1 MARRGLVP
9 HEFGH
14 GAHKPV
20 SFFAVVVGLALLVWG
35 SDRFVFG
42 ASATA
47 RNLGVSPL
55 VIGLTIVGVG
65 TSAPEMLVSATA
77 ALQGNP
83 GVSIGNALGS
93 NIANIGLVLGV
104 TALVRSV
111 LVRSRIFR
119 LEFPAMF
126 AVMALAWTL
135 LGDGMLD
142 GSDGLVLG
150 LAFIILLLFMLG
162 IALRARR
169 SDPLQRE
176 FAREIPTDVSTGK
189 ALLWFVV
196 GLVTLLLGSR
206 AMVWGAV
213 SIARSFDVSD
223 LLIGLTVVAVGTS
236 LPELATSITSVL
248 KNEPDIAV
256 GNVIG
261 SNMFNLLPVLA
272 IPGLIA
278 PTAVPPEALQRDFP
292 VMLTLSV
299 ALVVMSWG
307 FRGSGRI
314 ARWEGGVLLLAFIG
328 YQGLLYVSAT

>member
-1 MARRGLVP
+1 M
-9 HEFGH
+9 
-14 GAHKPV
+14 
-20 SFFAVVVGLALLVWG
+20 SFFAVLVGLALLVWG

-104 TALVRSV
+104 TALVRGV

-119 LEFPAMF
+119 LEFPVMF
-126 AVMALAWTL
+126 GVMAFAWVL
-135 LGDGMLD
+135 LGDGLLD
-142 GSDGLVLG
+142 RSDGLVLS
-150 LAFIILLLFMLG
+150 LAFVILLLFMLA
-162 IALRARR
+162 IAVRARR
-169 SDPLQRE
+169 SDPLRRE
-176 FAREIPTDVSTGK
+176 FAKEIPTDVSTAK

-196 GLVTLLLGSR
+196 GLATLLLGSQ

-278 PTAVPPEALQRDFP
+278 PTAVPPEVLQRDFP

>member
-1 MARRGLVP
+1 M
-9 HEFGH
+9 
-14 GAHKPV
+14 
-20 SFFAVVVGLALLVWG
+20 SFFAVLVGLALLVWG

-104 TALVRSV
+104 TALVHGV

-119 LEFPAMF
+119 LEFPVMF
-126 AVMALAWTL
+126 GVMAFAWVL
-135 LGDGMLD
+135 LGDGLLD
-142 GSDGLVLG
+142 RSDGLVLS
-150 LAFIILLLFMLG
+150 LAFVILLLFMLA
-162 IALRARR
+162 IAVRARR
-169 SDPLQRE
+169 SDPLRRE
-176 FAREIPTDVSTGK
+176 FAKEIPTDVSTAK

-196 GLVTLLLGSR
+196 GLATLLLGSQ

-307 FRGSGRI
+307 FRGPGRI

>member
-1 MARRGLVP
+1 VP
-9 HEFGH
+9 LL
-14 GAHKPV
+14 
-20 SFFAVVVGLALLVWG
+20 AVVVGLLLLVWG

-65 TSAPEMLVSATA
+65 TSAPELLVSATA
-77 ALQGNP
+77 ATGGNP

-93 NIANIGLVLGV
+93 NIANIGLVVGV
-104 TALVRSV
+104 TALIHSVRVRSK
-111 LVRSRIFR
+111 IFR
-119 LEFPAMF
+119 VEFPLMF
-126 AVMALAWTL
+126 GVMALSWFL
-135 LGDGMLD
+135 L
-142 GSDGLVLG
+142 SDGYLGRRDGVVLAV
-150 LAFIILLLFMLG
+150 AFVALLLLMVL

-176 FAREIPTDVSTGK
+176 FAKDIPVDVGT
-189 ALLWFVV
+189 AVAVLWFIV
-196 GLVTLLLGSR
+196 GLVVLLLGAR
-206 AMVWGAV
+206 CIVWGAV
-213 SIARSFDVSD
+213 SIARSFGVSD
-223 LLIGLTVVAVGTS
+223 LLIGLTVIAVGTS
-236 LPELATSITSVL
+236 LPELAASVASIL

-292 VMLTLSV
+292 VMLTLGV
-299 ALVVMSWG
+299 ALAVMAWG
-307 FRGSGRI
+307 LRGSGRI
-314 ARWEGGVLLLAFIG
+314 ARWEGGVLVLAFAG
-328 YQGLLYVSAT
+328 YQGLLYVSAR

>member
-1 MARRGLVP
+1 MQ
-9 HEFGH
+9 
-14 GAHKPV
+14 
-20 SFFAVVVGLALLVWG
+20 FFAVIVGLVLLVWG

-47 RNLGVSPL
+47 RNLRVSPL

-65 TSAPEMLVSATA
+65 TSSPEILVSATA
-77 ALQGNP
+77 ALHGNP

-104 TALVRSV
+104 TALVRGV
-111 LVRSRIFR
+111 MVRSKIFR
-119 LEFPAMF
+119 LEFPIMF
-126 AVMALAWTL
+126 GVMGLAWLLLSDGTL
-135 LGDGMLD
+135 DR
-142 GSDGLVLG
+142 SDGLILG
-150 LAFIILLLFMLG
+150 LAFIILLLIMVA
-162 IALRARR
+162 IAVRARR
-169 SDPLQRE
+169 SDPLQQE
-176 FAREIPTDVSTGK
+176 FADGIPTDVGTAM

-196 GLVTLLLGSR
+196 GLAALLLGSQ

-213 SIARSFDVSD
+213 SIARSFEVSD

-236 LPELATSITSVL
+236 LPELAASITSIL

-261 SNMFNLLPVLA
+261 SNMFNLLLVLA

-299 ALVVMSWG
+299 ALVVMAWG
-307 FRGSGRI
+307 FCGVGRI

-328 YQGLLYVSAT
+328 YQGLLYVSAS

>member
-1 MARRGLVP
+1 VQFL
-9 HEFGH
+9 
-14 GAHKPV
+14 
-20 SFFAVVVGLALLVWG
+20 AVVIGLALLVWG

-55 VIGLTIVGVG
+55 LIGLTIVGAG
-65 TSAPEMLVSATA
+65 TSAPEAMVSATA
-77 ALQGNP
+77 ALNGNP

-111 LVRSRIFR
+111 VIRSKVFR
-119 LEFPAMF
+119 VELPIMF
-126 AVMALAWTL
+126 AVMGFAWYL
-135 LGDGMLD
+135 LGDGVLD
-142 GSDGLVLG
+142 QRDGFILG
-150 LAFIILLLFMLG
+150 LASILLLSFMVV
-162 IALRARR
+162 IATRMRG
-169 SDPLQRE
+169 SDPLRRE
-176 FAREIPTDVSTGK
+176 FAEDIPADVSTAK
-189 ALLWFVV
+189 ALLW
-196 GLVTLLLGSR
+196 LVTGLAVLLLGSK

-213 SIARSFDVSD
+213 GIARSFEVSD

-236 LPELATSITSVL
+236 LPELAASIASVL

-272 IPGLIA
+272 LPGLIA
-278 PTAVPPEALQRDFP
+278 PSAVPPEALQRDFP

-299 ALVVMSWG
+299 ALVVMAWV
-307 FRGSGRI
+307 FRGAGRI
-314 ARWEGGVLLLAFIG
+314 GRWEGGVLLLAYVS
-328 YQGLLYVSAT
+328 YQGLLYVSAR

>member
-1 MARRGLVP
+1 M
-9 HEFGH
+9 
-14 GAHKPV
+14 

-126 AVMALAWTL
+126 GVMALAWTL

-142 GSDGLVLG
+142 GSDSLVLG

-307 FRGSGRI
+307 FRRPGRI

-328 YQGLLYVSAT
+328 YQGLLYVSAA

>member
-1 MARRGLVP
+1 M
-9 HEFGH
+9 
-14 GAHKPV
+14 
-20 SFFAVVVGLALLVWG
+20 SFFAILVGLALLVWG

-119 LEFPAMF
+119 LEFPVMF
-126 AVMALAWTL
+126 GVMAFAWVL
-135 LGDGMLD
+135 LGDGTLD
-142 GSDGLVLG
+142 GSDGLVLS
-150 LAFIILLLFMLG
+150 LAFIILLLFMLA
-162 IALRARR
+162 IAVRARR
-169 SDPLQRE
+169 SDPLRRE
-176 FAREIPTDVSTGK
+176 FAKEIPADVGTGK

-196 GLVTLLLGSR
+196 GLATLLLGSR

-236 LPELATSITSVL
+236 LPELAASITSVL

-314 ARWEGGVLLLAFIG
+314 ARWEGGLLLLAFIG

>member
-1 MARRGLVP
+1 
-9 HEFGH
+9 
-14 GAHKPV
+14 V
-20 SFFAVVVGLALLVWG
+20 SFFAVLVGLALLVWG

-104 TALVRSV
+104 TALVRGV

-119 LEFPAMF
+119 FEFPVMF
-126 AVMALAWTL
+126 GVMAFAWVL
-135 LGDGMLD
+135 LGDGLLD
-142 GSDGLVLG
+142 RSDGLVLS
-150 LAFIILLLFMLG
+150 LAFVILLLAFVILLLFMLA
-162 IALRARR
+162 IAVRARR
-169 SDPLQRE
+169 SDPLRRE
-176 FAREIPTDVSTGK
+176 FAKEIPTDVSTAK

-196 GLVTLLLGSR
+196 GLATLLLGSR

-307 FRGSGRI
+307 IRGTGRI

>member
-1 MARRGLVP
+1 M
-9 HEFGH
+9 
-14 GAHKPV
+14 

-35 SDRFVFG
+35 SNRFVFG

-126 AVMALAWTL
+126 GVMALAWIL

-142 GSDGLVLG
+142 GSDGLVLS
-150 LAFIILLLFMLG
+150 LAFIILLFFMLG

-176 FAREIPTDVSTGK
+176 FAKEIPTDVSTGK

-206 AMVWGAV
+206 AIVWGAV

-236 LPELATSITSVL
+236 LPELATSIASVL

-292 VMLTLSV
+292 VLLTLSV

-307 FRGSGRI
+307 FRGTGRI

>member
-1 MARRGLVP
+1 M
-9 HEFGH
+9 
-14 GAHKPV
+14 

-104 TALVRSV
+104 TALVRGV

-119 LEFPAMF
+119 LEFPVMF
-126 AVMALAWTL
+126 GVMAFAWVL
-135 LGDGMLD
+135 LGDGLLD
-142 GSDGLVLG
+142 RSDGLVLS
-150 LAFIILLLFMLG
+150 LAFVILLLFMLA
-162 IALRARR
+162 IAVRARR
-169 SDPLQRE
+169 SDPLRRE
-176 FAREIPTDVSTGK
+176 FAKEIPTDVSTAK

-196 GLVTLLLGSR
+196 GLATLLLGSQ

-299 ALVVMSWG
+299 ALVVMAWG
-307 FRGSGRI
+307 FRGAGRI
-314 ARWEGGVLLLAFIG
+314 ARWEGGVLLLAFMC
-328 YQGLLYVSAT
+328 YQGLLYVSAS

>member
-1 MARRGLVP
+1 
-9 HEFGH
+9 
-14 GAHKPV
+14 V

-77 ALQGNP
+77 ALKGNP

-119 LEFPAMF
+119 LECPAMF
-126 AVMALAWTL
+126 GVMALAWIL
-135 LGDGMLD
+135 LGDGTLD
-142 GSDGLVLG
+142 GNDGLVLS
-150 LAFIILLLFMLG
+150 LAFIILLLFMLS

-176 FAREIPTDVSTGK
+176 FAREIPTDVGTAK

-196 GLVTLLLGSR
+196 GLGTLLLGSQ

-213 SIARSFDVSD
+213 SIARSFEVSD

-278 PTAVPPEALQRDFP
+278 PTVVPPEALQRDFP

-307 FRGSGRI
+307 FRRPGRI

-328 YQGLLYVSAT
+328 YQGLLYVSAV

>member
-1 MARRGLVP
+1 MLY
-9 HEFGH
+9 
-14 GAHKPV
+14 
-20 SFFAVVVGLALLVWG
+20 FAVVVGLVLLVWG
-35 SDRFVFG
+35 SDRFVLG

-65 TSAPEMLVSATA
+65 TSAPEALVSATA
-77 ALQGNP
+77 ALRGNP
-83 GVSIGNALGS
+83 AVSIGNALGS

-104 TALVRSV
+104 TALVRGV
-111 LVRSRIFR
+111 MVRSKIFR
-119 LEFPAMF
+119 LEFPIMF
-126 AVMALAWTL
+126 GVMGLAWLL
-135 LGDGMLD
+135 LGDGRLD
-142 GSDGLVLG
+142 EGDGLILG
-150 LAFIILLLFMLG
+150 LAFIMLLLFMVVV
-162 IALRARR
+162 AVRARR

-176 FAREIPTDVSTGK
+176 FAKEIPADIDTAM
-189 ALLWFVV
+189 ALLWFAV
-196 GLVTLLLGSR
+196 GLAALLLG
-206 AMVWGAV
+206 AQAIVWGAV
-213 SIARSFDVSD
+213 GIARSFGVSD
-223 LLIGLTVVAVGTS
+223 LLIGLTVLAIGTS
-236 LPELATSITSVL
+236 LPELAASVTSVL

-299 ALVVMSWG
+299 ALLVMAWG
-307 FRGSGRI
+307 FRGIGRI

-328 YQGLLYVSAT
+328 YQGLLYVSAS

>member
-1 MARRGLVP
+1 M
-9 HEFGH
+9 
-14 GAHKPV
+14 
-20 SFFAVVVGLALLVWG
+20 SFFALVVGLALLVWG

-126 AVMALAWTL
+126 AVMALAWIL

>member
-1 MARRGLVP
+1 MLY
-9 HEFGH
+9 
-14 GAHKPV
+14 
-20 SFFAVVVGLALLVWG
+20 FAVVVGLVLLVWG
-35 SDRFVFG
+35 SDRFVLG

-65 TSAPEMLVSATA
+65 TSAPEALVSATA
-77 ALQGNP
+77 ALRGNP
-83 GVSIGNALGS
+83 AVSIGNALGS

-104 TALVRSV
+104 TALVRGV
-111 LVRSRIFR
+111 MVRSKIFR
-119 LEFPAMF
+119 LEFPIMF
-126 AVMALAWTL
+126 GVIGLAWLL
-135 LGDGMLD
+135 LGDGRLD
-142 GSDGLVLG
+142 EGDGLILG
-150 LAFIILLLFMLG
+150 LAFIMLLLFMVVV
-162 IALRARR
+162 AVRARR

-176 FAREIPTDVSTGK
+176 FAKEIPADIDTAM
-189 ALLWFVV
+189 ALLWFAV
-196 GLVTLLLGSR
+196 GLAALLLG
-206 AMVWGAV
+206 AQAIVWGAV
-213 SIARSFDVSD
+213 GIARSFGVSD
-223 LLIGLTVVAVGTS
+223 LLIGLTVLAIGTS
-236 LPELATSITSVL
+236 LPELAASVTSVL

-299 ALVVMSWG
+299 ALLVMAWG
-307 FRGSGRI
+307 FRGIGRI

-328 YQGLLYVSAT
+328 YQGLLYVSAS

>member
-1 MARRGLVP
+1 M
-9 HEFGH
+9 
-14 GAHKPV
+14 
-20 SFFAVVVGLALLVWG
+20 SFFAVVVGLVLLVWG

-47 RNLGVSPL
+47 RNLGIPPL
-55 VIGLTIVGVG
+55 VIGLTVVGVG

-126 AVMALAWTL
+126 GVMALAWIL
-135 LGDGMLD
+135 LGDGTLD
-142 GSDGLVLG
+142 RNDGLVLS
-150 LAFIILLLFMLG
+150 LAFVILLLFMLS
-162 IALRARR
+162 IAVHARR

-176 FAREIPTDVSTGK
+176 FARGIPTDVGTGK

-196 GLVTLLLGSR
+196 GLATLLMGSQ

-213 SIARSFDVSD
+213 SIARSFEVSD

-272 IPGLIA
+272 IAGLIA
-278 PTAVPPEALQRDFP
+278 PTTVPPEALQRDFP

-307 FRGSGRI
+307 FRRPGRI
-314 ARWEGGVLLLAFIG
+314 ARWEGGVLLLAFVG
-328 YQGLLYVSAT
+328 YQGLLYVSAV

>member
-1 MARRGLVP
+1 M
-9 HEFGH
+9 
-14 GAHKPV
+14 

>member
-1 MARRGLVP
+1 M
-9 HEFGH
+9 
-14 GAHKPV
+14 
-20 SFFAVVVGLALLVWG
+20 SFFAVLVGLALLVWG

-104 TALVRSV
+104 TALVRGV

-119 LEFPAMF
+119 LEFPVMF
-126 AVMALAWTL
+126 GVMAFAWVL
-135 LGDGMLD
+135 LGDGLLD
-142 GSDGLVLG
+142 RSDGLVLS
-150 LAFIILLLFMLG
+150 LAFVILLLFMLA
-162 IALRARR
+162 IAVRARR
-169 SDPLQRE
+169 SDPLRRE
-176 FAREIPTDVSTGK
+176 FAKEIPTDVSTAK

-196 GLVTLLLGSR
+196 GLATLLLGSQ